1 MIGTQELILIF
12 LAIILLFGAS
22 KLPELA
28 RSLGKSSG
36 EFKKA
41 QMEVEKEIQQLEEPV
56 EKTNEISQNILKL
69 AKDLRIDINGKDEN
83 AIIDEIKSIIQKNRL
98 ITKIE

>member
-12 LAIILLFGAS
+12 AAILLLFGAS

-28 RSLGKSSG
+28 RSLGRSAG

-41 QMEVEKEIQQLEEPV
+41 KMETESE
-56 EKTNEISQNILKL
+56 LK
-69 AKDLRIDINGKDEN
+69 
-83 AIIDEIKSIIQKNRL
+83 
-98 ITKIE
+98 KIEEVT